1 MDFCGKTHTHTPES
15 VTVEMISKR
24 VSTPIWIVD
33 VSEKGWW
40 KLQNQR
46 MSQNRSP
53 MIAISHEFK
62 DSIIGI
68 NQNVKKIIR
77 FYWNWSNI

>member
-1 MDFCGKTHTHTPES
+1 MP
-15 VTVEMISKR
+15 
-24 VSTPIWIVD
+24 
-33 VSEKGWW
+33 
-40 KLQNQR
+40 
-46 MSQNRSP
+46 QNRSP